1 MNTKNIL
8 KAMAAAMLMPAMMLT
23 TACSSDDDL
32 TNPNPEN
39 AIQKGYELPVTVSVT
54 RQGSSDADATGNR
67 ASYNETSKKL
77 EFSSGDQLFVKG
89 THGTAGNFAG
99 TLTWQSDGS
108 FSGTITTQNTYS
120 GTADDLL
127 SSATSIKALLLP
139 ASYGTYGF
147 IKISGT
153 GYETVSTIDYSKAF
167 ATSKATAVE
176 QFSREESDSYSS
188 GFALTSQNAIL
199 NYGIT
204 GQTAG
209 VEVTVAFSGGGV
221 TISKTLTT
229 DTSGNATFAIGLLK
243 GTSLGSCT
251 LKENS
256 NDITITNI
264 VVSAGK
270 IYNIV
275 KWNTKDLSTLTGNYQ
290 AQNNDMLT
298 GTLSGNYK
306 ITIADGA
313 TVKLKNVK
321 INENGTWTS
330 GDYAGITC
338 VGDAT
343 IILEGT
349 NTVKGFYEDYPGIF
363 AAVGKTLTIK
373 GPGTLNV
380 SSNGIGAA
388 GIGGGEDGACG
399 NIVISGGTITAT
411 GGNGGAG
418 IGSGQSFEHNASC
431 GNITISGGTITATG
445 GEGAA
450 GIGSGQGN
458 TTVGVNRPSTCGA
471 ITITSGVTKVT
482 ATKGSG
488 ATNSIGRGNKSNCGT
503 VTIDGTEYWDGSAYK
518 NGGDTYLTTSPLV
531 YPAP

>member
-89 THGTAGNFAG
+89 THGTAGKFAG

-120 GTADDLL
+120 GTADALL
-127 SSATSIKALLLP
+127 SNATSIKALLLP
-139 ASYGTYGF
+139 ASYETYGF

-153 GYETVSTIDYSKAF
+153 GYETDRTIDYSKAF

-209 VEVTVAFSGGGV
+209 AEVTVDFSGGGV
-221 TISKTLTT
+221 SISKTLTT
-229 DTSGNATFAIGLLK
+229 DASGNATFAIGLLK

-313 TVKLKNVK
+313 TVKLKNAT
-321 INENGTWTS
+321 INGVSNDSYTW
-330 GDYAGITC
+330 AGLTPE
-338 VGDAT
+338 GDAT

-418 IGSGQSFEHNASC
+418 IGSGQSVDGNASC

-458 TTVGVNRPSTCGA
+458 TTPGVNRPSTCGA

-488 ATNSIGRGNKSNCGT
+488 ATNSIGSGNKSTCGT
-503 VTIDGTEYWDGSAYK
+503 VTIDAGA
-518 NGGDTYLTTSPLV
+518 NV
-531 YPAP
+531 IQN